1 SAQNSAR
8 FRSANFTVENFW
20 LCKEKAEEILA
31 GFPSI
36 LTQQSRKFSLENL
49 IQVAILRLTENTH

>member
-1 SAQNSAR
+1 R
-8 FRSANFTVENFW
+8 FRSANFPVENFW

-36 LTQQSRKFSLENL
+36 LTQQSRKLSLENL
-49 IQVAILRLTENTH
+49 IQVAILRLSKRKHFSLIS